1 MEVQYQSNAGVL
13 ADKAW
18 PQTGIARNIILMLAG
33 SWLIAMTAQ
42 IALPIGPVPITGQ
55 TFGVL
60 LIAALLG
67 SRLGA
72 GSVAAYLVQGAMGM
86 PFFAGGMAGTA
97 VFAGPTAGYLVG
109 FIAAAFVVGWLAERG
124 WDRTPARTVAMML
137 GGTAVIYAFGLLWL
151 SRFTGWDNVLTLGMI
166 PFLPGDLLK
175 VMLAAVMLPTG
186 WKLLGR

>member
-1 MEVQYQSNAGVL
+1 MKVQYQSSVGVM
-13 ADKAW
+13 ADNVW
-18 PQTGIARNIILMLAG
+18 PKTGIARNIILMLAG

-72 GSVAAYLVQGAMGM
+72 GSVVTYLIQGAMGL

-97 VFAGPTAGYLVG
+97 VFAGPTAGYLIG

-137 GGTAVIYAFGLLWL
+137 LGTAVIYAFGLLWL
-151 SRFTGWDNVLTLGMI
+151 STFTGWNNVITLGMV
-166 PFLPGDLLK
+166 PFLPGDILK

>member
-1 MEVQYQSNAGVL
+1 MKMQYQSNTGVM

-18 PQTGIARNIILMLAG
+18 PQTGMARNIILMLAG

-72 GSVAAYLVQGAMGM
+72 GSVVTYLIQGAMGM

-124 WDRTPARTVAMML
+124 WDRSPARTVAMML
-137 GGTAVIYAFGLLWL
+137 LGTAVIYAFGLIWL
-151 SRFTGWDNVLTLGMI
+151 STFTGWANVLTLGMV
-166 PFLPGDLLK
+166 PFLPGDILK

>member
-1 MEVQYQSNAGVL
+1 MDVQYQSNVGVM

-18 PQTGIARNIILMLAG
+18 PQTGMARNIILMLAG

-72 GSVAAYLVQGAMGM
+72 GSVVAYLIQGAMGL

-97 VFAGPTAGYLVG
+97 VFAGPTAGYLIG

-137 GGTAVIYAFGLLWL
+137 LGTAVIYAFGLIWL
-151 SRFTGWDNVLTLGMI
+151 STFTGWANVLTLGMV
-166 PFLPGDLLK
+166 PFLPGDILK

>member
-1 MEVQYQSNAGVL
+1 MDVQYQSNAGVM

-18 PQTGIARNIILMLAG
+18 PQTSMARNIILMLAG

-72 GSVAAYLVQGAMGM
+72 GSVITYLIQGAMGL

-97 VFAGPTAGYLVG
+97 VFAGPTAGYLIG

-124 WDRTPARTVAMML
+124 WDRSPARTVVMML
-137 GGTAVIYAFGLLWL
+137 LGTAVIYAFGLLWL
-151 SRFTGWDNVLTLGMI
+151 STFTGWANVLTLGMV
-166 PFLPGDLLK
+166 PFLPGDILK

>member
-1 MEVQYQSNAGVL
+1 MKVQYQSSVGVM

-18 PQTGIARNIILMLAG
+18 PKTGMARNIILMLAG

-72 GSVAAYLVQGAMGM
+72 GSVITYLIQGAMGL

-97 VFAGPTAGYLVG
+97 VFAGPTAGYLIG

-124 WDRTPARTVAMML
+124 WDRTPGRTVAMML
-137 GGTAVIYAFGLLWL
+137 LGTAVIYAFGLVWL
-151 SRFTGWDNVLTLGMI
+151 STFTGLANALTLGMV
-166 PFLPGDLLK
+166 PFLPGDILK